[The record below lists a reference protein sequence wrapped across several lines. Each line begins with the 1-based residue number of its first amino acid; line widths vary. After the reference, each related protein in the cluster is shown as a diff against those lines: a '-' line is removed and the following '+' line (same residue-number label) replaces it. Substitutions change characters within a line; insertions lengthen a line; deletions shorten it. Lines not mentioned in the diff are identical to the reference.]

1 MHKTINVMGISPG
14 TRYIGFAVFYGS
26 DLMDWGIKN
35 IEGKG
40 SKRKIVKAV
49 SVISDLIGQYGTDVL
64 SIKKLHPSRSSP
76 NLDMLVC
83 RIKGLSEMEGL
94 RVFQYSIGE
103 LEGFFCPNRR
113 INRRDLIEIVAERYP
128 ILFYELDRERTSINP
143 YHIRMF
149 EAVALG
155 SICLN
160 HLYRKR

>member
-14 TRYIGFAVFYGS
+14 IRYIGFAVFHNS
-26 DLMDWGIKN
+26 DLMDWGVKN

-40 SKRKIVKAV
+40 SKMKIAKAI

-76 NLDMLVC
+76 SLDMLVC
-83 RIKGLSEMEGL
+83 RIKGLSKMEGL
-94 RVFQYSIGE
+94 KIFQYSIVE
-103 LEGFFCPNRR
+103 LEGFFCPEER
-113 INRRDLIEIVAERYP
+113 INRRDLIEMVAERYP
-128 ILFYELDRERTSINP
+128 ILSYELDRERTIINP